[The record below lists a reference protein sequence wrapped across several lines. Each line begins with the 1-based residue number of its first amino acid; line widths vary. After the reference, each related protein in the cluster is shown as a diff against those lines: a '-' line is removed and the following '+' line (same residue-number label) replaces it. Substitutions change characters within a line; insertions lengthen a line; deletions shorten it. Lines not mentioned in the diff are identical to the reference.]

1 MSFTSVEIVI
11 IALIFTWI
19 GFVRT
24 GLGFGGAVIGLP
36 ILMLV
41 GGSPIDWLPIIGIH
55 LLFFSSITLSNSLKQ
70 VDWSYLKKSIPWILP
85 AKIVGV
91 IGLLSLPPIVMTV
104 IVYSITSFYAITWI
118 LNSQIASEKNWV
130 NRLLLIL
137 AGYISGT
144 SLNGGALLVAIY
156 TQNIEVKKLRNT
168 LFVLWFL
175 LVSIKMAAFLLAGVY
190 IDWQFS
196 LLLIPVAGLGH
207 YIGLKVH
214 DQIIENDTKFK
225 RWMGSSL
232 LLVCI
237 IGLLKVFVL
246 KSIY

>member
-175 LVSIKMAAFLLAGVY
+175 LVSIKMAAFLMAEVY

-246 KSIY
+246 

>member
-175 LVSIKMAAFLLAGVY
+175 LVSIKMAAFLMAGVY

-232 LLVCI
+232 LVVCI

-246 KSIY
+246 

>member
-1 MSFTSVEIVI
+1 MSFTSVEITI

-70 VDWSYLKKSIPWILP
+70 VDWSYLKKSLPWILP
-85 AKIVGV
+85 AKIIGV

-118 LNSQIASEKNWV
+118 LNSQIASQKNWV
-130 NRLLLIL
+130 NRVLLIL

-156 TQNIEVKKLRNT
+156 TQNIEAKKLRNT
-168 LFVLWFL
+168 LFVLWFI
-175 LVSIKMAAFLLAGVY
+175 LVSIKMSAFLLAKVY

-196 LLLIPVAGLGH
+196 LSLIPVAGLGH
-207 YIGLKVH
+207 YIGLKIH
-214 DQIIENDTKFK
+214 DQIVVNDTIFK
-225 RWMGSSL
+225 RWMGSAL

-246 KSIY
+246 